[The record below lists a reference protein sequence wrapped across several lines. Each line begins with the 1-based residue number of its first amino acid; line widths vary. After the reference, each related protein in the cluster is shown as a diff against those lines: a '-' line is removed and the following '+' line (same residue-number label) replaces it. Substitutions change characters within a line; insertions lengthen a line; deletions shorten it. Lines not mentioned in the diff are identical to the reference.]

1 MGIMGMYICK
11 RVIRGIP
18 VAGLI
23 ASPFLALLPS
33 LLVGPAIGVA
43 VRYGLDHGD
52 LLAAKRK
59 LFPGREKKSAQGR

>member
-1 MGIMGMYICK
+1 MGIMGVYVTK

-52 LLAAKRK
+52 LLAAKKK
-59 LFPGREKKSAQGR
+59 LFPARRDEKST